1 MEWTL
6 IVAALAIVI
15 AFGYSVFEINNHSTK
30 HK

>member
-15 AFGYSVFEINNHSTK
+15 AFAYSVFEIKNHSTRPK
-30 HK
+30 